1 MSAEAN
7 LKVKLESG
15 ASRVFNCLQITR
27 GLREKLQRE
36 ATPEELFFASRALN
50 NVILIK
56 EPNVSGEKGGDPFD
70 APLPIRTKVF
80 VPYNAE
86 NPYEGGQSSF
96 TDDARF
102 EEALAYMVGKGGL
115 DAGSFERDLRK
126 IRTLEQ
132 LPSLD
137 PFLLRDRFA
146 MVGEQ
151 VNEAYFK
158 LSEADWR
165 AIRAHMRERF
175 VLIGRFATEGKGDV
189 PAATIDM
196 LVDRIWEAR
205 DLEPLFPLLAAFG
218 LPADRAGEFFYSWK
232 GIGFFDYEFTR
243 NTSLVRGFS
252 QWIQSAQ
259 PRGYADRDETE
270 AIERGRAHVRA
281 RVRTML
287 GDTLQT
293 LGEFNT
299 SFDQLFRKR
308 ETAANFSNFLL
319 HSRRHFWRLGNN
331 LNGIYHVLTLWDRT
345 TKRSVDRSLPVQ
357 QMIQLLRIM
366 REIL

>member
-7 LKVKLESG
+7 LRLKLESG
-15 ASRVFNCLQITR
+15 ASRVFNLLQITR
-27 GLREKLQRE
+27 AMRDTLKREP
-36 ATPEELFFASRALN
+36 TTEELFFASRALN

-56 EPNVSGEKGGDPFD
+56 EPNVAGEKGADPFD
-70 APLPIRTKVF
+70 APLPVRTKIY

-96 TDDARF
+96 TDEARF
-102 EEALAYMVGKGGL
+102 EEVLAYMVGKGRI
-115 DAGSFERDLRK
+115 DATSFERDLRK
-126 IRTLEQ
+126 LRTLEQ
-132 LPSLD
+132 MPSLD

-146 MVGEQ
+146 MTGEQ
-151 VNEAYFK
+151 VNEAYFR
-158 LSEADWR
+158 LSEEDWR

-175 VLIGRFATEGKGDV
+175 VLIGRFATEGKADV

-205 DLEPLFPLLAAFG
+205 NLEPLFPLLAAFG

-243 NTSLVRGFS
+243 NTTKVRAFS
-252 QWIQSAQ
+252 QWIQTAQ
-259 PRGYADRDETE
+259 PRGYADREEAE

-281 RVRTML
+281 RVRAML

-308 ETAANFSNFLL
+308 ETAANFSNFML

-331 LNGIYHVLTLWDRT
+331 LNGIYHVLTIWDRAT
-345 TKRSVDRSLPVQ
+345 RRSVDRTLPVQ
-357 QMIQLLRIM
+357 QMIELLRIM
-366 REIL
+366 RELL